1 MSARRVLHDNHEK
14 FQTTMIYPSARAQCL
29 EEAEEKLSHPKYR
42 PDIDGLRAVAVLS
55 VVAFHA
61 FPRWM
66 PGGFIGVDIFF
77 VISGFLISTII
88 FENLEKNTFS
98 FLGFY
103 ARRVRRIFPALL
115 MVLIFSYAFGW
126 IALFADEYKQLGKHI
141 AAGAGFVSNL
151 VLWSESGYFDN
162 SSDTKPLLH
171 LWSLGIEEQ
180 FYIVWPF
187 VLWLAWKK
195 RFNLVTLIALVW
207 FASFYLNIQGV
218 KKDVVATFYSP
229 QTRFW
234 ELFAGSM
241 LAWFVLHSKNTFS
254 NYGLKIDG
262 LLSRIVYRESA
273 EADGRT
279 LSNTTSFAG
288 CLLLTYGFWRITK
301 STSFPGWW
309 GLVPVFGAV
318 LIILA
323 GPRAWLNRTVLS
335 NKIAVWFGLI
345 SFPLYLW
352 HWPLLS
358 FARIVESGTPARNV
372 RIVAVVLSV
381 ALAWLTYQFVER
393 PIRFGKN
400 RRAKAFVLVF
410 LMLVV
415 GYVGYNAYARDG
427 LKFRK
432 VVALNVMP
440 PEVDG
445 WYQGVALIEGCGIA
459 DEFRGLFRECNKD
472 GRGNVRFA
480 LMGDSKAQVLH
491 TGLVR
496 TSDERGRWLF
506 IGGHLDDYLGSPLPI
521 LDSYPDP
528 DRKITSLAVE
538 AITGNQDIEVVVLV
552 AAIRAIVPGYSAF
565 SADWK
570 YNDAYLY
577 QFTPNQELLNKVFE
591 QVNRV
596 VEIFVS
602 AGKKVVLVVD
612 NPALSDSKDC
622 IKRVTASNLVNRLL
636 GGYKNNACAVPL
648 SEFYA
653 HTKGYREMLAK
664 IERNHPESVYVFDP
678 TDIYCD
684 AEEDVCEAFR
694 YGRPMYGYANTDHI
708 SDFASG
714 LVGAR
719 LNDFVHGLVQNA
731 PSSRPAQ
738 PDSEH
743 DDS

>member
-1 MSARRVLHDNHEK
+1 MTL
-14 FQTTMIYPSARAQCL
+14 PSARTQFI

-66 PGGFIGVDIFF
+66 PGGFIGVDVFF

-98 FLGFY
+98 FIGFY
-103 ARRVRRIFPALL
+103 ARRIRRIFPALL
-115 MVLIFSYAFGW
+115 IVLIFSYAFGW
-126 IALFADEYKQLGKHI
+126 IALLADEYKQLGKHI
-141 AAGAGFVSNL
+141 AAGAGFVSNF
-151 VLWSESGYFDN
+151 VLWGESGYFDN

-187 VLWLAWKK
+187 VLWLAWKRK
-195 RFNLVTLIALVW
+195 FNLLALGILVW
-207 FASFYLNIQGV
+207 LASFYLNIQGV

-234 ELFAGSM
+234 ELFAGSI
-241 LAWFVLHSKNTFS
+241 LAWCVLHNKNTFS
-254 NYGLKIDG
+254 NCALKIDG
-262 LLSRIVYRESA
+262 FLSRIVYREHA
-273 EADGRT
+273 GADGRT
-279 LSNTTSFAG
+279 LSNITSFAG
-288 CLLLTYGFWRITK
+288 CLLLAYGFWRITK
-301 STSFPGWW
+301 ATSFPGWW
-309 GLVPVFGAV
+309 GIVPVLGAV

-323 GPRAWLNRTVLS
+323 GPEAWLNRTVLS

-358 FARIVESGTPARNV
+358 FARIVESGTPARNI
-372 RIVAVVLSV
+372 RIAAVVLSV
-381 ALAWLTYQFVER
+381 ALAWLTYKFVER

-400 RRAKAFVLVF
+400 RRIKAFVLVF
-410 LMLVV
+410 LMVVV

-427 LKFRK
+427 LKFRE
-432 VVALNVMP
+432 VVALNVVP

-445 WYQGVALIEGCGIA
+445 WYQGVELIEGCGIA
-459 DEFRGLFRECNKD
+459 DEFRNLFRVCNKD

-480 LMGDSKAQVLH
+480 LMGDSKAQALH
-491 TGLVR
+491 TGLAR
-496 TSDERGRWLF
+496 TSNETGRWLF
-506 IGGHLDDYLGSPLPI
+506 IGGHVDYLGAPVPI
-521 LDSYPDP
+521 LDAYPDP
-528 DRKITSLAVE
+528 DRKVTSLAVE
-538 AITGNQDIEVVVLV
+538 AIASNQDIDVVALV
-552 AAIRAIVPGYSAF
+552 SAIRSMVPGYSAF

-570 YNDAYLY
+570 YDGAYLY
-577 QFTPNQELLNKVFE
+577 KFTPSQEVLNKVFE

-596 VEIFVS
+596 VEVFVS
-602 AGKKVVLVVD
+602 EGKKVVLVVD
-612 NPALSDSKDC
+612 NPSLADSKDC
-622 IKRVTASNLVNRLL
+622 IKRVTPSTFVNRFL
-636 GGYKNNACAVPL
+636 GGYKNNACAVSL

-653 HTKGYREMLAK
+653 HTKGYREMLSR
-664 IERNHPESVYVFDP
+664 IERNHPGFVYVFDP
-678 TDIYCD
+678 TEIYCD
-684 AEEDVCEAFR
+684 AAEDVCEAFR

-708 SDFASG
+708 SDFTAG

-719 LNDFVHGLVQNA
+719 LNDFMKKIIALPPENK
-731 PSSRPAQ
+731 
-738 PDSEH
+738 
-743 DDS
+743 